1 MPTLFDAPTL
11 GSSLTLNNRIVM
23 APMTRTR
30 TSEGDVPNA
39 LMAKYYGQ
47 RASAGLIVTE
57 ATDVSAHSKGYAW
70 TPGIYTD
77 AQVEGWKLV
86 TDEVHHNG
94 GRIFLQVW
102 HVGRMAHTSL
112 MPNGEAPWGV
122 TDEKASESDV
132 FAHDSDGKLTFMRAS
147 PPRQI
152 QVEEIPGLV
161 NEFALAFKNAKL
173 AGFDGVE
180 IHAANGY
187 LFDQFMN
194 SALNTRTDEYGG
206 ATPETRT
213 RLLLEVVDAAIRE
226 LGAGKVGVR
235 VSPFGRYNSMP
246 ADPHVEETL
255 LYLSRELSR
264 RKVAYLH
271 MLYQLM
277 PSGNMEDSEFNETH
291 LRDSFVRK
299 VREAFDGSLIWC
311 GGFNRDNAQVALDTG
326 WVDLIAFGRPFVA
339 NPDLAVRFRN
349 DWPLAES
356 DRSVLYTR
364 NGEKGYTDFSNFTLL
379 EKPGL
384 GWAIEKS

>member
-1 MPTLFDAPTL
+1 
-11 GSSLTLNNRIVM
+11 
-23 APMTRTR
+23 
-30 TSEGDVPNA
+30 
-39 LMAKYYGQ
+39 
-47 RASAGLIVTE
+47 
-57 ATDVSAHSKGYAW
+57 
-70 TPGIYTD
+70 
-77 AQVEGWKLV
+77 
-86 TDEVHHNG
+86 
-94 GRIFLQVW
+94 
-102 HVGRMAHTSL
+102 

-194 SALNTRTDEYGG
+194 STLNTRVDEYGG

-226 LGAGKVGVR
+226 LGAGRVGIR

-255 LYLSRELSR
+255 LYLSRELSH

-291 LRDSFVRK
+291 LSDSLVRK
-299 VREAFDGSLIWC
+299 VREAFSGSLIWC
-311 GGFNRDNAQVALDTG
+311 GGFDRDNAQVALDTG

-339 NPDLAVRFRN
+339 NPDLAARFKN

-356 DRSVLYTR
+356 DRSALYTR
-364 NGEKGYTDFSNFTLL
+364 NGEKGYTDFPNFTLP
-379 EKPGL
+379 ESKVQAGL
-384 GWAIEKS
+384 